1 MRTGSKGTDWSQVWR
16 RNAVVA
22 AVALFVCAA
31 VYLNWNYEKEAQAG
45 KTLGQSAMVGSETN
59 DPLVSKAPSG
69 GADAQTGQSGT
80 DGAATDTEGATG
92 PADGAETG
100 KVTDSDY
107 FATARLNRQQA
118 RDSALSLL
126 QDAAAREDAD
136 ETVKEQVNTTIQTM
150 ADFTVT
156 EAQIENLVVAKGYAD
171 CVAFIG
177 EDALSLAVAA
187 PEGGLTQAD
196 TAKIVDV
203 VNQTAGFT
211 ADQVMIIEVE

>member
-1 MRTGSKGTDWSQVWR
+1 MRTGKKETNWSQLWK

-22 AVALFVCAA
+22 AIALFICAA
-31 VYLNWNYEKEAQAG
+31 VYLNWSYGQEAEAG
-45 KTLGQSAMVGSETN
+45 KTLGQSTMVGGNTN
-59 DPLVSKAPSG
+59 DPLVTGDSS
-69 GADAQTGQSGT
+69 AQTGSTDSTQSG
-80 DGAATDTEGATG
+80 DTQTSAPT
-92 PADGAETG
+92 ETG
-100 KVTDSDY
+100 SEY

-136 ETVKEQVNTTIQTM
+136 ETVKTQVNDTIQTM
-150 ADFTVT
+150 ADYTVT
-156 EAQIENLVVAKGYAD
+156 EAQIENLVIAKGYTD

-187 PEGGLTQAD
+187 PEGGLTEAD

-203 VNQTAGFT
+203 VNQSSGFT
-211 ADQVMIIEVE
+211 ADQIKIIEVE

>member
-1 MRTGSKGTDWSQVWR
+1 MRTEKKRVQWGQLWK

-22 AVALFVCAA
+22 AVGLFVCAA
-31 VYLNWNYEKEAQAG
+31 VYLNWNYEQESQAG
-45 KTLGQSAMVGSETN
+45 KTLGQSMMVGSESE
-59 DPLVSKAPSG
+59 DPLVSTSGGEEDAEMTAQPVQEPSG
-69 GADAQTGQSGT
+69 NG
-80 DGAATDTEGATG
+80 
-92 PADGAETG
+92 
-100 KVTDSDY
+100 Y

-136 ETVKEQVNTTIQTM
+136 EAVKEQVNDTIQTM
-150 ADFTVT
+150 ADYTVT

-177 EDALSLAVAA
+177 EESLSLAVSA
-187 PEGGLTQAD
+187 PEGGLTQTD
-196 TAKIVDV
+196 TAKIVDM

-211 ADQVMIIEVE
+211 ADQIKIIEVEP

>member
-1 MRTGSKGTDWSQVWR
+1 MRTGKKGTNWSQLWK

-22 AVALFVCAA
+22 AIAVFICAA
-31 VYLNWNYEKEAQAG
+31 VYLNWSYGQQTEAG
-45 KTLGQSAMVGSETN
+45 KTLGQSAMVGGNAE
-59 DPLVSKAPSG
+59 DPLVAGDSSAQTSG
-69 GADAQTGQSGT
+69 GDATQSGDTQTSAQT
-80 DGAATDTEGATG
+80 E
-92 PADGAETG
+92 
-100 KVTDSDY
+100 TDSAY

-136 ETVKEQVNTTIQTM
+136 ETVKTQVNDTIQTM
-150 ADFTVT
+150 ADYTVT
-156 EAQIENLVVAKGYAD
+156 EAQIENLVIAKGYTD

-187 PEGGLTQAD
+187 PEGGLTEVD

-203 VNQTAGFT
+203 VNQTASFT
-211 ADQVMIIEVE
+211 ADQIKIIPVE

>member
-1 MRTGSKGTDWSQVWR
+1 MRTGKKGAGWSQLWK

-22 AVALFVCAA
+22 AIALFVCAA
-31 VYLNWNYEKEAQAG
+31 VYLNWSYGQEAEAG
-45 KTLGQSAMVGSETN
+45 KTLGQSTMVGGGAG
-59 DPLVSKAPSG
+59 DPLVTGDSS
-69 GADAQTGQSGT
+69 AQTGGVVEEQSGEVQT
-80 DGAATDTEGATG
+80 SGEAEEG
-92 PADGAETG
+92 
-100 KVTDSDY
+100 SSY

-136 ETVKEQVNTTIQTM
+136 ETVKTQVNDTIQTM
-150 ADFTVT
+150 ADYTVT
-156 EAQIENLVVAKGYAD
+156 EAQIENLVIAKGYTD

-187 PEGGLTQAD
+187 PQGGLTEGD

-211 ADQVMIIEVE
+211 ADQIKIIEVE